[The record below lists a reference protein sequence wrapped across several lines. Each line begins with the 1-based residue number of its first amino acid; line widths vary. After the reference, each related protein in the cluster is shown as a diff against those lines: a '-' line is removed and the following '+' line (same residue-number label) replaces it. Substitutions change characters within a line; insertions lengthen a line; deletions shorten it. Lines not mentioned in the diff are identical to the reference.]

1 MGDLAPLIPI
11 VAILLIF
18 WLLVL
23 MPASRRQR
31 QMREMQAAL
40 GVGDEV
46 ILTSGIFG
54 TVAEVADAHL
64 LVEVSPGTTIKVA
77 RSAIGAV
84 GADTVLGQS
93 AADERDDAE
102 TADPTDPEER

>member
-23 MPASRRQR
+23 LPASRRQK

-40 GVGDEV
+40 SVGDDV

-54 TVAEVADAHL
+54 TVAEVDDAHV
-64 LVEVSPGTTIKVA
+64 LVEVAPGTTIKVA
-77 RSAIGAV
+77 RTAVAAV
-84 GADTVLGQS
+84 GADTGEPTDV
-93 AADERDDAE
+93 EIV
-102 TADPTDPEER
+102 DPTEPEER